1 MKTKINNAKELH
13 AEIRR
18 LRAVA
23 DVQEEQLQSD
33 LQRIRND
40 FRAENILLNALSSV
54 TGLQVKKEALL
65 KSGLVQGIT
74 LLVQRMVLKA
84 EKKVEDKLYAIVDE
98 LVERV
103 RKFLNKAVSSEARRD
118 ERKESVTED

>member
-1 MKTKINNAKELH
+1 MKTKISNVKELH

-18 LRAVA
+18 LQDIA
-23 DVQEEQLQSD
+23 DIQEEQLERD
-33 LQRIRND
+33 LHRVRND
-40 FRAENILLNALSSV
+40 FKAENIILNALSSV
-54 TGLQVKKEALL
+54 TGLTIKKDLLL

-74 LLVQRMVLKA
+74 LLVQRLVLKA
-84 EKKVEDKLYAIVDE
+84 EKKVEDKLYTIVDE

-118 ERKESVTED
+118 ERKENVTED